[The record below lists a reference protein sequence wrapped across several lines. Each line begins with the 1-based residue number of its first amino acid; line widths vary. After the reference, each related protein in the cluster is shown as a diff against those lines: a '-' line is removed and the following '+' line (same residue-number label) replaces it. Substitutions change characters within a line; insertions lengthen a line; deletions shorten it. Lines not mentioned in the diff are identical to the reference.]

1 MASTVLDVARALC
14 ECMQLVETWEGL
26 GTFKTKDQKRF
37 LALMK
42 QCAEQLLEKKE
53 ARNAYTGELVGDN
66 KEVWVVK
73 EMRRDKRTEIVRG
86 DVLLW
91 LTEARGLIEDGWYAM
106 KSRFGSLWTHVEV
119 FCGPEAVQKA
129 RAAVAA
135 AAVEVEQRGE
145 TEATRD
151 EKLQALLRQLKDLV
165 IAFQRELRGDA

>member
-1 MASTVLDVARALC
+1 MASTELSVARALC
-14 ECMQLVETWEGL
+14 ECMQLVEKWEGL
-26 GTFKTKDQKRF
+26 GTFKTKEQKRF

-42 QCAEQLLEKKE
+42 QCAEQLLEKEE
-53 ARNAYTGELVGDN
+53 ARNAYTGELLGDN

-73 EMRRDKRTEIVRG
+73 DMHRDKRTEIVRG

-106 KSRFGSLWTHVEV
+106 KARFESLWTHVQRI
-119 FCGPEAVQKA
+119 CGHEAVQKA

-165 IAFQRELRGDA
+165 YAFQRELGGDA

>member
-1 MASTVLDVARALC
+1 MASTELDVARALC
-14 ECMQLVETWEGL
+14 ECMQLVEKWEEGKM
-26 GTFKTKDQKRF
+26 FKTKDAERF
-37 LALMK
+37 YALMK
-42 QCAEQLLEKKE
+42 QCAEQLLEKEE
-53 ARNAYTGELVGDN
+53 ARSAYTGELLGDN

-91 LTEARGLIEDGWYAM
+91 LTEAIGLIEDGWYAM
-106 KSRFGSLWTHVEV
+106 KDHFGDIWTHVV
-119 FCGPEAVQKA
+119 GFCGHEAVQKA
-129 RAAVAA
+129 RAAVAT

-165 IAFQRELRGDA
+165 FAFQKELTGDA